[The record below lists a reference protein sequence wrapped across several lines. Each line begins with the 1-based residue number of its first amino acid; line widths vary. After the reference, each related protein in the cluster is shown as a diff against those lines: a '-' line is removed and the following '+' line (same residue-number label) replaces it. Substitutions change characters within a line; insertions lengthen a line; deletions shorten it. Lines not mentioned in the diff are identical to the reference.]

1 MIRSMKAFVAG
12 FPAVFLRPD
21 PDWRRAS
28 RRAFTLIE
36 LLVVIAIIAILA
48 GMLLPALSKAKEK
61 GQRTVCI
68 NNLRQIGLAATLYAG
83 DNSDQMP
90 YPNWGNALPGWLYA
104 PTNNNP
110 PPPNR
115 TNANLPYLGGQY
127 WPYLESPKTY
137 VCPTDKTNTVNW
149 GLRANKLST
158 YSMNGAVCG
167 YGRISGQR
175 PNSYKLS
182 QFEAA
187 AILLWEPDE
196 QLYISMWGFNG
207 VYNDGSNEPNQAC
220 GVGRRHL
227 KGADVLG
234 FGGHVYFITF
244 ENFETEQL
252 NQPGLLWCVPND
264 PKGGGF

>member
-1 MIRSMKAFVAG
+1 MKTLIPRQ
-12 FPAVFLRPD
+12 PAAPVRGGTRAASCSRPG
-21 PDWRRAS
+21 
-28 RRAFTLIE
+28 FTLIE

-68 NNLRQIGLAATLYAG
+68 NNLRQLGLAATLYAG
-83 DNSDQMP
+83 DNNDQMP
-90 YPNWGNALPGWLYA
+90 YPNWGNALVGWLYA

-110 PPPNR
+110 PPPNP
-115 TNANLPYLGGQY
+115 TNVNLPYLGGLY

-137 VCPTDKTNTVNW
+137 VCPTDKTNTANW
-149 GLRANKLST
+149 ALRANKLST

-167 YGRISGQR
+167 YGRISNQR

-187 AILLWEPDE
+187 SILLWEPDE
-196 QLYISMWGFNG
+196 KLYIAMWGFNG

-220 GVGRRHL
+220 GVGRLHV

-244 ENFETEQL
+244 ENFEREQL

-264 PKGGGF
+264 PRGGAF